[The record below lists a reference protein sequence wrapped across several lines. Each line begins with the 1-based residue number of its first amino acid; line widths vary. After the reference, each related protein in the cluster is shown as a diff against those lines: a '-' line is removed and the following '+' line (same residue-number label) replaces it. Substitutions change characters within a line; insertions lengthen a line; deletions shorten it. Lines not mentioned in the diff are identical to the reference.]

1 MLSGASRH
9 EASPPSYARLIQS
22 WGEAPLPQSNKKES
36 MAVKV
41 LMTWDIAGERDQ
53 EYFEFII
60 GEFIPGVQRLGLQ
73 PAEAWATLYG
83 SYPQIQVGLLANDE
97 SQARRILGSGDWSVL
112 QDKLFRYVQNFS
124 YKVVLAK
131 PGFQF

>member
-1 MLSGASRH
+1 
-9 EASPPSYARLIQS
+9 
-22 WGEAPLPQSNKKES
+22 

-41 LMTWDIAGERDQ
+41 LMTWDIAADRDQ

-73 PAEAWATLYG
+73 PAEAWATIYG
-83 SYPQIQVGLLANDE
+83 TYPQIQVGLLANDE
-97 SQARRILGSGDWSVL
+97 SQARRVLDSGDWSLL
-112 QDKLFRYVQNFS
+112 QDKLFSYVRNFS
-124 YKVVLAK
+124 YKVVPAK

>member
-1 MLSGASRH
+1 
-9 EASPPSYARLIQS
+9 
-22 WGEAPLPQSNKKES
+22 

-53 EYFEFII
+53 DYFEFII

-83 SYPQIQVGLLANDE
+83 SYPQIQVGLLATDATE
-97 SQARRILGSGDWSVL
+97 ARRILASGDWSVL
-112 QDKLFRYVQNFS
+112 QDRLFNYVKNFS
-124 YKVVLAK
+124 YKVV
-131 PGFQF
+131 PERGGFQF

>member
-1 MLSGASRH
+1 
-9 EASPPSYARLIQS
+9 
-22 WGEAPLPQSNKKES
+22 

-53 EYFEFII
+53 DYFEFII

-83 SYPQIQVGLLANDE
+83 SYPQIQVGLLANDQA
-97 SQARRILGSGDWSVL
+97 QARRILDSGDWSVL
-112 QDKLFRYVQNFS
+112 QDKLFQYVQNFS